1 MATKV
6 VSPPTSDPRPTRT
19 TARQRRNIL
28 QFLMGLSL
36 AGVWMSLVY
45 PLVRYLIPPAEAN
58 VATNEALAGA
68 VGELKPNSAKTFR
81 FGSHPA
87 LLVRLPNGEY
97 QSMSAVCT
105 HLGCT
110 VQYQPDTQQIW
121 CPCHNGRYDL
131 NGRNIQGPPPRPL
144 VTFDVKLRGEEIH
157 VSRRQD
163 A

>member
-6 VSPPTSDPRPTRT
+6 VSPPTSDPRQTRT
-19 TARQRRNIL
+19 TAKQRRNIL
-28 QFLMGLSL
+28 QFLMGVSL